1 VRDRPPGFE
10 WDPAKRAMS
19 ERRPNRPT
27 FPDAA
32 TAFRDPMAL
41 EAFDAEHSGLDD
53 DRYRLLGLT
62 ATGRLV
68 TVTYV
73 IRGQRI
79 RIISARLATKRERHA
94 YFSAPR

>member
-1 VRDRPPGFE
+1 MDELSPGFE
-10 WDPAKRAMS
+10 WDPAKRARS
-19 ERRPNRPT
+19 ERTPNRPT

-41 EAFDAEHSGLDD
+41 EASDAEHSGLGE

-68 TVTYV
+68 TVAYTV
-73 IRGQRI
+73 RGERI

-94 YFSAPR
+94 YFSSTR